1 MIEGTVF
8 GEYIKP
14 ERIFGNL
21 YFVGIRA
28 VCTHLIDTGDGL
40 IIIDPGYRESLHI
53 IIHNIWSLGFNP
65 MDIKYI
71 IATHAHYDHMDSVAD
86 LAEMTGAKTF
96 IGKEDLPLLTGET
109 YHYPIRSFTP
119 DVLLSDGDVISLGNT
134 EIHCLS
140 TPGHTDGTTSFF
152 FDVSDGERSY
162 RAGLFGGAGRNT
174 LRRGFMAKH
183 GIPKEN
189 RQKMADSIK
198 RLMDE
203 RVEIFL
209 GNHLTDNKTEEKL
222 AVIRAGGENP
232 FLSSDGE
239 EWRVYLSRRLA
250 MIEKMIN
257 EDR

>member
-1 MIEGTVF
+1 MIEETVSS
-8 GEYIKP
+8 EYIKP

-40 IIIDPGYRESLHI
+40 IIIDPGCSEGLPLI
-53 IIHNIWSLGFNP
+53 LENIRAIGFEP
-65 MDIKYI
+65 TDIKYI
-71 IATHAHYDHMDSVAD
+71 IATHAHYDHMDSVGD
-86 LAEMTGAKTF
+86 LAKMTGAKTF
-96 IGKEDLPLLTGET
+96 IGEGDLPLLSGET

-152 FDVSDGERSY
+152 FDVTDGERSY

-189 RQKMADSIK
+189 RQKMAESIR

-222 AVIRAGGENP
+222 AAIRDGCENP

-239 EWRVYLSRRLA
+239 EWRTYLSRRLA
-250 MIEKMIN
+250 MIEKMIE